1 MTTTKTRPTATFILT
16 ALIVRLFM
24 LGAAAI
30 SFSHIIATS
39 HALGL
44 GWEAWT
50 VPFLIDGLAVLGMIG
65 RSAKFAASTQRA
77 GLRLMIGAGALSL
90 ACNVYAGHNLGQ
102 RLYGVLIVAGF
113 VVSEWYAA
121 KLRPAT
127 PAPVVTAQPTRT
139 LDPQVAA
146 ERAAKAAA
154 TRATNKTAKL
164 TPAQRG
170 AATRKANRELAAM
183 AAGFVPADAPVSP
196 APIGYP

>member
-1 MTTTKTRPTATFILT
+1 MNTTKPRITVTFVLVAT
-16 ALIVRLFM
+16 IVRLFM
-24 LGAAAI
+24 AGAAAV

-39 HALGL
+39 HSLGL

-65 RSAKFAASTQRA
+65 RSIKFANATQRA
-77 GLRLMIGAGALSL
+77 GLRLMIGAGLLSL

-127 PAPVVTAQPTRT
+127 TTTPAVDNKRSE
-139 LDPQVAA
+139 AA
-146 ERAAKAAA
+146 KKAAA
-154 TRATNKTAKL
+154 TRKTNAEKKL

-170 AATRKANRELAAM
+170 AATRKTNRELEKM
-183 AAGFVPADAPVSP
+183 AAGYVPANAPVSP
-196 APIGYP
+196 AVA